1 MAKKIIELSDPKLR
15 SLLSNQIQNALGYLG
30 GQLSQSRRK
39 SLEYYLGDKL
49 GTEIDGRSQV
59 VSTDVADTIES
70 ILPNLL
76 RVFTASD
83 KVVRCEPVT
92 GEDVPLAEQATAYLN
107 HVFYKDNNGFQLL
120 YNFFKDALIEKNGF
134 LKIYYDESESVEH
147 ETYKNLSKAEK
158 DALEDTKDDI
168 EFIEEEEVE
177 DEFAKEEFE
186 KVMEQYEA
194 QGLQIPEI
202 ETPDFVLYNCKIK
215 RTKKTGKIKIE
226 SVPPEEFLIDRN
238 AKSIED
244 AEFVSHKVLM
254 TRSDLVAMG
263 YDEDEVANLPRSDE
277 DIYNTED
284 IVRQR
289 NIDEYPVDNA
299 TDKSTEKVLIYESYV
314 KYDYD
319 EDGIAELRRIVSAG
333 DSGSMVLENI
343 PCDNIP
349 FVTVTPIPMPHRFY
363 GRSVAE
369 LVEDIQLMKST
380 VMRQLLDNMYLTNN
394 NRVAIMD
401 GMVNMDD
408 LLTTR
413 PGGVVRTKQPPN
425 QVMQP
430 LQSQPIS
437 QQAFPMLSYLDSVRE
452 ARTGITKSAQGLDA
466 DTLNSKTATGVNTL
480 MTQTQMRSELIARI
494 FAETGVKDLFRKI
507 FELMVKYQDKER
519 VIMLNNQYIP
529 VKPTEWK
536 DKFNI
541 SIVVGLGTG
550 SKEQQIVMLNNILE
564 RQLQAFQLQGGKE
577 MPMVT
582 LKNIYNTLSKV
593 IENAGLK
600 NVDSYFVNPDIGKQ
614 MMAPPSPPPL
624 TPIEKIEFTRIDAEN
639 KRKLADIELQYKELQ
654 QKAQQMSLDFEAKI
668 KEMALKYNTQL
679 DTAKIKADADL
690 DKMMMASDTKIIEQA
705 QKSANMFSQQVQG
718 LNGNQRPGTEI
729 GRSQPIPT
737 SQTDF
742 TE

>member
-1 MAKKIIELSDPKLR
+1 MAKKIIEIADPKLR
-15 SLLSNQIQNALGYLG
+15 SLLSNQIENALGYLG

-92 GEDVPLAEQATAYLN
+92 AEDVPLAEQATAYLN

-134 LKIYYDESESVEH
+134 LKIYYDESEKVEF

-158 DALEDTKDDI
+158 DALMDTKNEI
-168 EFIEEEEVE
+168 EIVEEEVFE
-177 DEFAKEEFE
+177 DENAKENFE
-186 KVMEQYEA
+186 KLLKQYEER
-194 QGLQIPEI
+194 GLDTSQVPK
-202 ETPDFVLYNCKIK
+202 PDFDLYDCKIK
-215 RTKKTGKIKIE
+215 RTSMGGKIKIE

-238 AKSIED
+238 AKSIDD
-244 AEFVSHKVLM
+244 ATFVSHKVLM
-254 TRSDLVAMG
+254 SRSDLVAMG
-263 YDEDEVANLPRSDE
+263 YDEEEVKNLPRSDT
-277 DIYNTED
+277 DIYNTEE
-284 IVRQR
+284 IVRER
-289 NIDEYPVDNA
+289 NIDEYPVDNY
-299 TDKSTEKVLIYESYV
+299 TDSSTEKVLIYESYI

-333 DSGSMVLENI
+333 DSGSMVLENM

-363 GRSVAE
+363 GRSISE

-413 PGGVVRTKQPPN
+413 PGGVVRTKQPPS

-430 LQSQPIS
+430 LQAQPIN
-437 QQAFPMLSYLDSVRE
+437 QQAFPMLSYLDQVRE
-452 ARTGITKSAQGLDA
+452 ARTGVTKSAQGLDA

-519 VIMLNNQYIP
+519 IVMLNNQYVP
-529 VKPTEWK
+529 VRPTEWK

-541 SIVVGLGTG
+541 NIVVGLGTG
-550 SKEQQIVMLNNILE
+550 SKEQQILLLNNILE
-564 RQLQAFQLQGGKE
+564 RQLQAFNLQGGKE

-582 LKNIYNTLSKV
+582 LKNMYNTLSKI

-600 NVDSYFVNPDIGKQ
+600 NVESYFVDPEVGKQ
-614 MMAPPSPPPL
+614 MMPPPVPPPL

-639 KRKLADIELQYKELQ
+639 KRKIADLELQYQELQ
-654 QKAQQMSLDFEAKI
+654 QNSQEMQLDFEAKI

-679 DTAKIKADADL
+679 DTAKLKADADL
-690 DKMMMASDTKIIEQA
+690 DKMMMANQSKILEQA

-718 LNGNQRPGTEI
+718 LNGNQRPGREV
-729 GRSQPIPT
+729 GGNQPIQP
-737 SQTDF
+737 SQTNLG
-742 TE
+742 E